1 MKKVVVFLTLIAI
14 ISTVMAEIKDI
25 AFYSK
30 SFSPPIAKRSDYFF
44 KLNGHT
50 IRDPYHWL
58 KDKTR
63 TNQEIISYIEDENVY
78 TGKMMEHT
86 QKMQRNLY
94 KEMIARLQE
103 NDMTLPVK
111 RDIYYYYFRD
121 VKGKEYSIYCRKKDS
136 IDSPEEIILDVN
148 ELAENNP
155 YFSVDMMEM
164 SPNHQYLAYSVDK
177 TGAEIYTLYIKDLRT
192 GNLLPDSI
200 YAVSS
205 IEWVNDNKNIYY
217 TTDNLDLNYTD
228 KLYRHT
234 LGDDQSSDELIMH
247 EKDGR
252 YYVWIYKT
260 KDKKFF
266 IAGSS
271 SKTTD
276 EISFSNADDAR
287 SSFQLIRQ
295 RTPDIRYSIS
305 HRGDNF
311 YILTNDNAP
320 NYRIVEA
327 PVSNPGYENWKDYIP
342 TSSKNYISSFEM
354 FEDYM
359 IVHEIK
365 NGQLRMHVYNNTN
378 NKDYYIEFD
387 DPTYSYSTH
396 GNVNFDS
403 NILRYSYESFT
414 TPEIVYEY
422 NLDTKQ
428 QVIKKQ
434 RLIPSGYHPEQY
446 KSERIFAIAEDGTSI
461 PISLVYKK
469 NKFKQDGSNPLL
481 LEGYGSYGD
490 NNSPYFSSSRL
501 TLLDRGFV
509 YAVAHIRGGGENGD
523 SWYEQGKMLKKKTT
537 FTDFI
542 ACAEE
547 LIESNFTSSE
557 KLIIQG
563 GSAGGLLIGAVLN
576 QRPDICKAAIADVP
590 FVDIV
595 NTMLDTTLVATVSE
609 YEEWGN
615 PADPAYFDYIYSYCP
630 YTNVRVQSYPNI
642 LAIAGFYDPRV
653 NYWEP
658 AKWVS
663 KLRYCKTDN
672 NVILLRTNMSGHQG
686 ASGRYKYFEEL
697 AFEYAFMFDIL
708 GITK

>member
-1 MKKVVVFLTLIAI
+1 MRKQLVFLWILVLAGTL
-14 ISTVMAEIKDI
+14 SAELKDLNY
-25 AFYSK
+25 YSK
-30 SFSPPIAKRSDYFF
+30 SFSPPRAKRTDFF
-44 KLNGHT
+44 YRLNGHY
-50 IRDPYHWL
+50 IRDPYQWM
-58 KDKTR
+58 KDKSR
-63 TNQEIISYIEDENVY
+63 TDSEVISYIEEENVY
-78 TGKMMEHT
+78 AGKMMEHT
-86 QKMQRNLY
+86 QSLQRKIY

-103 NDMTLPVK
+103 NDITLPVK

-121 VKGKEYSIYCRKKDS
+121 EEGKEYSIYCRKKDS
-136 IDSPEEIILDVN
+136 LDSPEEIVLDEN
-148 ELAENNP
+148 ELAGDNP
-155 YFSVDMMEM
+155 YFSIDTIAM
-164 SPNHQYLAYSVDK
+164 SPNHQYVAYSVDR
-177 TGAEIYTLYIKDLRT
+177 TGAEVYTLYIKDLRT

-205 IEWVNDNKNIYY
+205 IEWANDNRNIYY
-217 TTDNLDLNYTD
+217 TTDNLELNYTD

-234 LGDDQSSDELIMH
+234 LGDDQSSDALILE
-247 EKDGR
+247 EKDAR

-260 KDKKFF
+260 KSKKYL

-276 EISFSNADDAR
+276 EVYYSDADDAYCP
-287 SSFQLIRQ
+287 FKLIREK
-295 RTPDIRYSIS
+295 TPDVRYSIS
-305 HRGDNF
+305 HKRDYF
-311 YILTNDNAP
+311 YIQTNDHAP
-320 NYRIVEA
+320 NYRIVQA
-327 PVSNPGYENWKDYIP
+327 PVSDPSYANWKDYLP
-342 TSSKNYISSFEM
+342 ENAKRYISSFEL
-354 FEDYM
+354 FQDYL

-365 NGQLRMHVYNNTN
+365 NGQLRMHVYNDLTG
-378 NKDYYIEFD
+378 KDYYIDFD

-403 NILRYSYESFT
+403 NLLRYSYDSFT

-428 QVIKKQ
+428 QVIRKQ
-434 RLIPSGYHPEQY
+434 RQIPSGYKPEEY
-446 KSERIFAIAEDGTSI
+446 KSERIYALADDGTSI

-469 NKFKQDGSNPLL
+469 SRFKQDGTNPLL
-481 LEGYGSYGD
+481 MEGYGAYGD
-490 NNSPYFSSSRL
+490 NNLPYFSSSRL

-523 SWYEQGKMLKKKTT
+523 SWYEQGKMLNKKTT

-547 LIESNFTSSE
+547 LIESDFTSSD

-576 QRPDICKAAIADVP
+576 LRPDICKAAIADVP

-615 PADPAYFDYIYSYCP
+615 PADPKYFDYINSYCP
-630 YTNVRVQSYPNI
+630 YTNVRAQAYPNM
-642 LAIAGFYDPRV
+642 LVIAGFYDPRV
-653 NYWEP
+653 NFWEP
-658 AKWVS
+658 AKWVA
-663 KLRYCKTDN
+663 KLRYSKTDN